1 MNGYYDLTREWLK
14 NEIAAARKAEASG
27 DFEEA
32 FRRLERAHVV
42 GQRSTR
48 HHVHIHWE
56 MFKWA
61 LRRSDLR
68 EMAGQVTRLIGA
80 AVVTAWGWIPIGN
93 TGGSNISPFKPM
105 PIPDDLATII
115 MEATRR

>member
-1 MNGYYDLTREWLK
+1 MNRYYDRTKDWL
-14 NEIAAARKAEASG
+14 EYEVAAAAKAEASG

-48 HHVHIHWE
+48 HHVRIHWE
-56 MFKWA
+56 MFKWG

-68 EMAGQVTRLIGA
+68 EMIGQVTRLIGA
-80 AVVTAWGWIPIGN
+80 AVVTAWGWIPLGN

-105 PIPDDLATII
+105 QIPDDLEAII
-115 MEATRR
+115 LNAMRR